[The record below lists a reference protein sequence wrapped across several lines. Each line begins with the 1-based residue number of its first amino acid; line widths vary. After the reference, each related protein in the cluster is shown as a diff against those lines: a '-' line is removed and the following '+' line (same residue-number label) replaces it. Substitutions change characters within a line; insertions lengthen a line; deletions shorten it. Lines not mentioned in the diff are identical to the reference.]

1 MKSNCVPSSYITEG
15 YMMTG
20 TEDTL
25 SSQVNLCQRRFRS
38 NVMALTLSTIGV
50 QRMKRSVWFQIELE
64 DLERKM
70 VLEKNTQTP

>member
-1 MKSNCVPSSYITEG
+1 MKSNCVPSSYITED

-38 NVMALTLSTIGV
+38 NVVTLTLNTIGV